1 MLRARF
7 EDSDP
12 LPARGPTGRPS
23 ARTGSG
29 VASGLIARKRLA
41 LRLPV
46 LDRAGAKPSR
56 QGCWWLVQGG
66 SAWMRLFVGSSIPSF
81 GVGWPAAQRLGP
93 RLAAARNRL
102 IVVGVYRLNMAA
114 ERASSPAACANTR
127 RPSVAAGRGV
137 HRKSGWWGERVG

>member
-7 EDSDP
+7 EYSDP
-12 LPARGPTGRPS
+12 FPARGPTGGPS
-23 ARTGSG
+23 ARTVSG
-29 VASGLIARKRLA
+29 VASGLIARKRRA

-102 IVVGVYRLNMAA
+102 IVEGIYRLKMGAA
-114 ERASSPAACANTR
+114 LAAYGPPCASPR
-127 RPSVAAGRGV
+127 RPSGSAP
-137 HRKSGWWGERVG
+137 